1 MAPRFTF
8 EDELRSRV
16 EGAFD
21 FSPPG
26 PALAEKLRLA
36 ARTACVNHGMMD
48 AKVVVKIAG
57 RSMIVEVIP
66 PPRAPHV
73 SKVVLEIG
81 RG

>member
-1 MAPRFTF
+1 MSF
-8 EDELRSRV
+8 EDELRARV

-48 AKVVVKIAG
+48 AKVVIRQVG
-57 RSMIVEVIP
+57 RAMVLEVIP
-66 PPRAPHV
+66 PPRLPTV
-73 SKVVLEIG
+73 QRVVLDIG
-81 RG
+81 R